1 MKLLILQKKLKPLKK
16 YDSYKLNPMYGFLA
30 VLCIASALGNQGW
43 QTLFNNFAVEEVGA
57 NSVQVGAIQSF
68 REIPGFLTFFAVYLL
83 MIIAE
88 HRFAIYSLILL
99 GLGVMITGF
108 FPSFVGLV
116 FTALLMSVGFHFFE
130 TANQSLTLQYFSP
143 ERVPLVLSKFRSYT
157 ALTNIATGLFVWIM
171 ARFLSFQWMFFVIGA
186 FVFLAGIYSLSKNPV
201 DELLPPQHKKLILKR
216 KYWLFYVLNL
226 LSGSRRQIFM
236 VFAIFILVQK
246 YHFSITHITI
256 LFVINNIITYI
267 LSPYIGKAINHF
279 GERSML
285 TVEYVFLILVF
296 LGYGLIENE
305 MVVSGLY
312 IVDNLFFSFAISIN
326 SFFRK
331 QADLA
336 DIAPSMAVGFTINHL
351 TAVFLPVIGGILW
364 IYNWRLPFL
373 GGAFLAFL
381 SLIFARFV
389 PAKK

>member
-1 MKLLILQKKLKPLKK
+1 
-16 YDSYKLNPMYGFLA
+16 MYGFLA

-43 QTLFNNFAVEEVGA
+43 QTLFNNFAVEKAGA

-68 REIPGFLTFFAVYLL
+68 REIPGFLTFFAVYILVVV
-83 MIIAE
+83 AE
-88 HRFAIYSLILL
+88 HRFAVYSIILC
-99 GLGVMITGF
+99 GIGVMVTGF
-108 FPSFVGLV
+108 FPTFEGLIL
-116 FTALLMSVGFHFFE
+116 TGILMSVGFHFFE

-157 ALTNIATGLFVWIM
+157 ALTNIATGVFIWLM
-171 ARFLSFQWMFFVIGA
+171 AGFLSFQWMFFIVGVL
-186 FVFLAGIYSLSKNPV
+186 VFLAGVYSLRKNPV

-256 LFVINNIITYI
+256 LFVVNNIITYV
-267 LSPYIGKAINHF
+267 LSPYVGKAINRY
-279 GERSML
+279 GERAML

-296 LGYGLIENE
+296 LGYGLIENS
-305 MVVSGLY
+305 MVVSALY

-331 QADLA
+331 QAEPA

-351 TAVFLPVIGGILW
+351 TAVFLPVVGGLLW
-364 IYNWRLPFL
+364 IYNWRIPFL
-373 GGAFLAFL
+373 GGALLALL

-389 PAKK
+389 PSKKDLSASAALVK

>member
-1 MKLLILQKKLKPLKK
+1 
-16 YDSYKLNPMYGFLA
+16 MYGFLA

-43 QTLFNNFAVEEVGA
+43 QTLFNNFAVEEVGT
-57 NSVQVGAIQSF
+57 NSVQVGAIQSL
-68 REIPGFLTFFAVYLL
+68 REIPGFLTFFAVYVL
-83 MIIAE
+83 MVFAE
-88 HRFAIYSLILL
+88 HRFAVYSIILL
-99 GLGVMITGF
+99 GVGVMITGL
-108 FPSFVGLV
+108 FPTFEGLI
-116 FTALLMSVGFHFFE
+116 FTGLIMSVGFHFFE

-157 ALTNIATGLFVWIM
+157 ALTNIAAGVLIWIM
-171 ARFLSFQWMFFVIGA
+171 AGFLSFKWMFFVIGA
-186 FVFLAGIYSLSKNPV
+186 LVFLAGIYSLRKNPV

-246 YHFSITHITI
+246 YHFTITHITI
-256 LFVINNIITYI
+256 LFVINNIITYL
-267 LSPYIGKAINHF
+267 LSPFVGKAINRY
-279 GERSML
+279 GERAML
-285 TVEYVFLILVF
+285 TVEYIFLILVF
-296 LGYGLIENE
+296 LGYALIENRI
-305 MVVSGLY
+305 VVSGLY

-331 QADLA
+331 QADTA

-351 TAVFLPVIGGILW
+351 TAVFLPVIGGLLW
-364 IYNWRLPFL
+364 IYNWRIPFL
-373 GGAFLAFL
+373 GGAFLALL

-389 PAKK
+389 PSRKDLSTCIDS